1 MCFSVWS
8 KKWRKI
14 ISLILA
20 LDMAEMIWEFAS
32 SKHEKY
38 NLCYGVMYE
47 QQQQQPP
54 QKKIFFFFKSAILSR
69 LRRRTHMHTHKKK
82 TIVCFGTVCVCV
94 YANSNASACRWLRD
108 IIDSPIRASN
118 LMYEH
123 FRNIVFFFARFYHI
137 NAKFIPILML
147 LLCNLRQHNDSV
159 KRAFHRIQIQCSRP
173 KTSRKMISVF
183 FFFWVDGE
191 NLPAMSNETCTITEF
206 LHIKKRRR
214 YNTHWRYYIY
224 IEYKHLMAG

>member
-1 MCFSVWS
+1 MRNTTCV
-8 KKWRKI
+8 
-14 ISLILA
+14 
-20 LDMAEMIWEFAS
+20 ME
-32 SKHEKY
+32 
-38 NLCYGVMYE
+38 LC
-47 QQQQQPP
+47 
-54 QKKIFFFFKSAILSR
+54 
-69 LRRRTHMHTHKKK
+69 TNNNNNNHHKKK
-82 TIVCFGTVCVCV
+82 YFFFQICDIVSSPTAHTHAYTKKKNNRMFRYGVSVCVCEQQCV
-94 YANSNASACRWLRD
+94 CMSLAQRHYRFANSCIKSHVWTF
-108 IIDSPIRASN
+108 S
-118 LMYEH
+118 EH
-123 FRNIVFFFARFYHI
+123 CFFFARFYHI

-173 KTSRKMISVF
+173 KTSRKMISEF